1 MLHASQFRAWSF
13 PFAAHPPGEMLR
25 FPMPVTLQQ
34 HVQQRHGP
42 ELASVVQS
50 IAQAS
55 ILIEQRLRTA
65 ALSGVLG
72 AQGSTNVQGEQ
83 QQKLDV
89 LANDLLT
96 DAMRQHPAVAAAVSE
111 EDDDAVLFSG
121 KPDATFVAIYD
132 PLDGSSNLDVN
143 VNVGTIVS
151 IQRMAPGSDPSAAA
165 LQAGSSQAA
174 ALYVNYGPATMLVYT
189 AGSGTHAFTLSNGEY
204 LLSTESLA
212 IPSQG
217 PYYSVNE
224 GNAAEFPAG
233 IRGYLDSLRSGDLL
247 GTKYG
252 ARYIGSFIAD
262 LHRTLLK
269 GGVFLYPPTSKAPT
283 GKLRLLY
290 EANPLAMLV
299 EQAGGKAVTIA
310 TPGAP
315 SERILNIL
323 PHALH
328 QRTTIATGGPAEIDA
343 LVAHAATQPGA

>member
-1 MLHASQFRAWSF
+1 MPRIRRAKCYAF
-13 PFAAHPPGEMLR
+13 LCRLP
-25 FPMPVTLQQ
+25 LQQ